1 MLRVNVGLSR
11 KVSKDYNSTGF
22 SVNLDGEIA
31 SPVSD
36 PEAVIEE
43 VKQFYELAEEALDRE
58 IERYQ
63 SDSALASRDQA
74 PEAAP
79 RTSPPPVANRNSQ
92 PAATPNGNGSHGNGN
107 GEAATNKQV
116 QYLLNLGKRQGLTP
130 QQLENRIEELLGR
143 KTGVYQLS
151 KREAGEVIDSL
162 SQTTAASGNGNS
174 RGRNG
179 R

>member
-22 SVNLDGEIA
+22 SINLDGEVS

-36 PEAVIEE
+36 PEAVIAE
-43 VKQFYELAEEALDRE
+43 VKQLYDVAQEALDRE

-63 SDSALASRDQA
+63 SDSAIASRDVTQTPTNVHPPAAATNRIANQA
-74 PEAAP
+74 PAANG
-79 RTSPPPVANRNSQ
+79 T
-92 PAATPNGNGSHGNGN
+92 GNGSAPS
-107 GEAATNKQV
+107 GEGATNKQI

-130 QQLENRIEELLGR
+130 QQLEQRIEQQLGR
-143 KTGVYQLS
+143 QVGVYQLT
-151 KREAGEVIDSL
+151 KREAGDVIDNL
-162 SQTTAASGNGNS
+162 SQSTTAVANGNG
-174 RGRNG
+174 RGRT